1 MIVHIS
7 KSNRFVYKIYRFW
20 PVSQARND
28 PQNFQKESLYA
39 TEEIEHTEYNMQ
51 PLFMDKKT
59 KKEDSYQN

>member
-1 MIVHIS
+1 MVGS
-7 KSNRFVYKIYRFW
+7 DFW
-20 PVSQARND
+20 WVTLIWFRYMNNHTQARND